1 VLVQDGKLVCASFSP
16 WLNDVRDALVLVQE
30 GNLTH
35 AS

>member
-1 VLVQDGKLVCASFSP
+1 VLVQDETLVHASFSP
-16 WLNDVRDALVLVQE
+16 WWNDVRDVLVLVQE